1 MLSLNN
7 NHTDRFAYDFRR
19 AFRTFFKKV
28 ELAKKKFLES
38 MMIITRFVGAVAFGL
53 VIGGATTLPAFA
65 APPAANGEALFRQRC
80 QVCHSVVTAKSAGV
94 GPNLRGVV
102 GRKAAAAAFN
112 YSNAMQQSKI
122 TWTQAN
128 LDRYLTAPIKMVPGT
143 RMVIAVTDAAQRAAL
158 IKYLSQTK

>member
-1 MLSLNN
+1 
-7 NHTDRFAYDFRR
+7 
-19 AFRTFFKKV
+19 
-28 ELAKKKFLES
+28 
-38 MMIITRFVGAVAFGL
+38 
-53 VIGGATTLPAFA
+53 
-65 APPAANGEALFRQRC
+65 
-80 QVCHSVVTAKSAGV
+80 
-94 GPNLRGVV
+94 V

>member
-7 NHTDRFAYDFRR
+7 NHTDRVTNDFRR
-19 AFRTFFKKV
+19 GFRTFFKKI
-28 ELAKKKFLES
+28 ELVKRKFLES
-38 MMIITRFVGAVAFGL
+38 MMTMNRFVGAVAFGL
-53 VIGGATTLPAFA
+53 VIVGETTLPAFA
-65 APPAANGEALFRQRC
+65 ASTAANGEALFRQRC
-80 QVCHSVVTAKSAGV
+80 QVCHSIVAAKPAGV

-122 TWTQAN
+122 TWTGAN
-128 LDRYLTAPIKMVPGT
+128 LDRYLTAPTKMVPGT